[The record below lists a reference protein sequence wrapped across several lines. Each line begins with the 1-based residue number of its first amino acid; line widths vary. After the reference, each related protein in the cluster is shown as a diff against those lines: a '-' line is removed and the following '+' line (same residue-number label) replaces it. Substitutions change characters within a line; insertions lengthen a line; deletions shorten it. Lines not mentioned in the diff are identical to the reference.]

1 MKVEFLKDPN
11 ATEFEETENYDR
23 IKLIIVWVTLS
34 AIITIFV
41 NSRRP
46 ARVRVAS
53 AKISY
58 TRHRY

>member
-23 IKLIIVWVTLS
+23 IKLIIAWVTLS

-53 AKISY
+53 AKIS
-58 TRHRY
+58 